1 MAQIN
6 DPNQRTFAEISQ
18 SLKDINERD
27 AVNNQ
32 LARNERL
39 LDKAIE
45 NKNKKLNEEQLNQL
59 KQTKALLKDDNLQ
72 NMEDKREANRQLN
85 EQLRLLG
92 VIADKESLS
101 LKDQNIIG
109 NIIGG
114 VLAPISFIAGVGFG
128 IRDSLSRLL
137 NLFDIE
143 LNKPFKEMLKKARF
157 GLTRFFN
164 VPSVFIADQIAK
176 LVDIFDFK
184 NVKVNVI
191 SAAIQMKINEF
202 STALRRNKIINAIV
216 LAKEAVKSFGSG
228 LFAIVS
234 DFGSNLKAGITGTI
248 GKRPITA
255 ALDKVLKGR
264 LAGALSLGPTQP
276 GKLPS
281 GKIDFRAKGSG
292 AIKNILKF
300 AQNIGKML
308 RPILMLV
315 KGFTTLFLLPVA
327 FFTKVFG
334 AEIKDVTK
342 GLKGAKD
349 GVKGVGKGVGF
360 ITKTLGPIGKAIAN
374 ISKLAFK
381 FGRAL
386 GKFFVPIAAIIAIF
400 DTVRGAFE
408 GWTNTEGNFFM
419 KAIGAWFGAVEGLLN
434 SVIGGLLDLLKDGI
448 SWVLGKLGFENAA
461 NFLDSFSFQD
471 IISKIV
477 NAVKDGLF
485 AVIDFFGSAASK
497 VGSFIGGGFDMVNN
511 FIKALLQSILPDPDS
526 ESLIPR
532 LASKAIPSFVYEYA
546 GMDPDT
552 GDVIEKFESKAVD
565 ALGAVVPYT
574 PLGAAANG
582 IQMLQRRINNHNQSS
597 HNYYTADPT
606 DAVGNALSSPV

>member
-1 MAQIN
+1 MAQ
-6 DPNQRTFAEISQ
+6 DPNQLTLSEISQ
-18 SLKDINERD
+18 SLKDINDRD

-32 LARNERL
+32 LARNEKL
-39 LDKAIE
+39 LDKAID
-45 NKNKKLNEEQLNQL
+45 NRNKKLNEEQINQL
-59 KQTKALLKDDNLQ
+59 KQTKALLKNDNLQ

-128 IRDSLSRLL
+128 IRDSLARLL

-143 LNKPFKEMLKKARF
+143 LNKPFKEMLTKAKF
-157 GLTRFFN
+157 GMIRFFKI
-164 VPSVFIADQIAK
+164 PTVFFADLIARII
-176 LVDIFDFK
+176 DIFDFK
-184 NVKVNVI
+184 NIKVNVI
-191 SAAIQMKINEF
+191 SAEIQ
-202 STALRRNKIINAIV
+202 RRIYNFTKNIKKFFFPLT
-216 LAKEAVKSFGSG
+216 LAKELAKTLGSIIKA
-228 LFAIVS
+228 LVI
-234 DFGSNLKAGITGTI
+234 DFGSNLKAGIAGTI
-248 GKRPITA
+248 GKRPIVA
-255 ALDKVLKGR
+255 QLDKLLKGR
-264 LAGALSLGPTQP
+264 LLQAMDFGPVQP
-276 GKLPS
+276 GTTP
-281 GKIDFRAKGSG
+281 GKIDFRSKDTKLV
-292 AIKNILKF
+292 KNIMKF
-300 AQNIGKML
+300 AQNIGKFL

-334 AEIKDVTK
+334 AELKDVTK

-349 GVKGVGKGVGF
+349 GIKGAGKSVGF
-360 ITKTLGPIGKAIAN
+360 ITKTLGEIGKAIKN
-374 ISKLAFK
+374 ISKVAFK
-381 FGRAL
+381 FGRVL
-386 GKFFVPIAAIIAIF
+386 GKFFVPIAAIIAVF

-434 SVIGGLLDLLKDGI
+434 SVIGGLLDLLKDGL

-461 NFLDSFSFQD
+461 TFLDSFSFQD

-485 AVIDFFGSAASK
+485 AVIDFFGNAANS

-511 FIKALLQSILPDPDS
+511 FIKALLQSVLPDPDS

-532 LASKAIPSFVYEYA
+532 LASKAVPSFVYEYA
-546 GMDPDT
+546 GMDPNT
-552 GDVIEKFESKAVD
+552 GDVIEKFESKGVD
-565 ALGAVVPYT
+565 ALGAIVPYT

-582 IQMLQRRINNHNQSS
+582 IQMLQRRINNNNQSN

-606 DAVGNALSSPV
+606 DAIGDALSSPV

>member
-1 MAQIN
+1 MAQ

-32 LARNERL
+32 LARNEKL
-39 LDKAIE
+39 LDKAID
-45 NKNKKLNEEQLNQL
+45 NKNKKLNEEQINQL
-59 KQTKALLKDDNLQ
+59 KQTKALLKNDNLQ

-92 VIADKESLS
+92 IIADKESLS

-109 NIIGG
+109 NIIGS

-128 IRDSLSRLL
+128 IRDSLARLL

-143 LNKPFKEMLKKARF
+143 LNKPFKEMLTKAKF
-157 GLTRFFN
+157 GMIRFFKI
-164 VPSVFIADQIAK
+164 PTVFFADLIARII
-176 LVDIFDFK
+176 DIFDFK
-184 NVKVNVI
+184 NIKVNVI
-191 SAAIQMKINEF
+191 SAEIQ
-202 STALRRNKIINAIV
+202 RRIYNFTKNIKRFFFPLI
-216 LAKEAVKSFGSG
+216 LAKELAKSLGSIIKA
-228 LFAIVS
+228 LVI
-234 DFGSNLKAGITGTI
+234 DFGSNLKAGIAGTI
-248 GKRPITA
+248 GKRPIVA
-255 ALDKVLKGR
+255 QLDKLLKAR
-264 LAGALSLGPTQP
+264 LLQAMDFGPVDPRTTP
-276 GKLPS
+276 
-281 GKIDFRAKGSG
+281 GKIDFRSRSKDTKVV
-292 AIKNILKF
+292 KNIMKF
-300 AQNIGKML
+300 AQNIGKFL

-334 AEIKDVTK
+334 AELKDVTK

-349 GVKGVGKGVGF
+349 GIKGAGKSVGF
-360 ITKTLGPIGKAIAN
+360 ITKTLGPIGTAIKN
-374 ISKLAFK
+374 ISKVAFK
-381 FGRAL
+381 FGRVL
-386 GKFFVPIAAIIAIF
+386 GKFFVPLAAIIAVF
-400 DTVRGAFE
+400 DTVRGAIE

-419 KAIGAWFGAVEGLLN
+419 KAIGAWFGAVKGLLN

-448 SWVLGKLGFENAA
+448 SWVLGKLGFDKAA
-461 NFLDSFSFQD
+461 AVLDSFSFQE

-477 NAVKDGLF
+477 DAVKDGLF
-485 AVIDFFGSAASK
+485 AVIDFFGNAASK

-511 FIKALLQSILPDPDS
+511 FIKALLQSVLPDPDS

-532 LASKAIPSFVYEYA
+532 MAAKAVPSFVYEYA

-552 GDVIEKFESKAVD
+552 GDVIEKFESKGVD
-565 ALGAVVPYT
+565 ALGAIVPYT

-582 IQMLQRRINNHNQSS
+582 IQMLQRRINNNNQSN

-606 DAVGNALSSPV
+606 DQVGNALNSPT

>member
-1 MAQIN
+1 MAQVN

-32 LARNERL
+32 LARNEKL
-39 LDKAIE
+39 LDKAID
-45 NKNKKLNEEQLNQL
+45 NKNRELNEEQLNQL
-59 KQTKALLKDDNLQ
+59 KQTKALLKNDNLQ
-72 NMEDKREANRQLN
+72 NLEDKREANRQLN

-114 VLAPISFIAGVGFG
+114 VLAPIGFIAGVGFG

-143 LNKPFKEMLKKARF
+143 LNKPFKEAIKKAKF
-157 GLTRFFN
+157 GMTRFFN
-164 VPSVFIADQIAK
+164 VPSIFIADQIAK

-191 SAAIQMKINEF
+191 SAEIQKRINNFTRPFKKFF
-202 STALRRNKIINAIV
+202 SPLTNAAAEV
-216 LAKEAVKSFGSG
+216 ADDLKFGG
-228 LFAIVS
+228 ATLS
-234 DFGSNLKAGITGTI
+234 DFGKNIRAGITGTI
-248 GKRPITA
+248 GKRPITSS
-255 ALDKVLKGR
+255 LNKYLKGN
-264 LAGALSLGPTQP
+264 LFGAFDMGPVQPKNLPAG
-276 GKLPS
+276 KV
-281 GKIDFRAKGSG
+281 DFRTKEFKLIGR
-292 AIKNILKF
+292 IMKF
-300 AQNIGKML
+300 AQNIGKFL
-308 RPILMLV
+308 RPIFMLV

-327 FFTKVFG
+327 FFAKVFG

-349 GVKGVGKGVGF
+349 GVKGAGKSVGF
-360 ITKTLGPIGKAIAN
+360 ISKTLGSIGKAIAN
-374 ISKLAFK
+374 ISKVAFK

-419 KAIGAWFGAVEGLLN
+419 KAIGAWFGAIEGLLN
-434 SVIGGLLDLLKDGI
+434 SVIGGLLDLLKDAI

-461 NFLDSFSFQD
+461 SFLDSFSFQE

-477 NAVKDGLF
+477 TAVKDALF
-485 AVIDFFGSAASK
+485 AVIDFFGSAVSS

-511 FIKALLQSILPDPDS
+511 FIKALLQAVLPDPDS

-552 GDVIEKFESKAVD
+552 GDIIEKFESRGVD
-565 ALGAVVPYT
+565 ALGKIAEFSPIG
-574 PLGAAANG
+574 LAAQGA
-582 IQMLQRRINNHNQSS
+582 QMLNQRINNNNSSS

-606 DAVGNALSSPV
+606 DQVGNALNSPT

>member
-1 MAQIN
+1 MAQVN
-6 DPNQRTFAEISQ
+6 DPSQRTFAEISQ

-32 LARNERL
+32 LARNEKL
-39 LDKAIE
+39 LDKAID

-59 KQTKALLKDDNLQ
+59 KQTKALLKNDNLQ
-72 NMEDKREANRQLN
+72 NMEDKREANRQLD

-109 NIIGG
+109 NIIGSI
-114 VLAPISFIAGVGFG
+114 LAPIGFIAGVGFG

-157 GLTRFFN
+157 GMTRFFN
-164 VPSVFIADQIAK
+164 VPSIFIADQIAK

-184 NVKVNVI
+184 DVKVNVI
-191 SAAIQMKINEF
+191 SAAIQNKINQF
-202 STALRRNKIINAIV
+202 TTALRRNKIINAIV

-228 LFAIVS
+228 LLAIVT

-264 LAGALSLGPTQP
+264 LAGALALGPTQP
-276 GKLPS
+276 GKLPPS
-281 GKIDFRAKGSG
+281 KVDFRAKD
-292 AIKNILKF
+292 ARVAKNILKF
-300 AQNIGKML
+300 AQNVGKFL

-334 AEIKDVTK
+334 AEIKDVSK

-349 GVKGVGKGVGF
+349 GVKGAGKSVGV
-360 ITKTLGPIGKAIAN
+360 ISKTLGDIGKAVKN
-374 ISKLAFK
+374 ITKVAFK
-381 FGRAL
+381 FGRVL
-386 GKFFVPIAAIIAIF
+386 GRFFVPIAAIIAIF
-400 DTVRGAFE
+400 DTVRGALE

-434 SVIGGLLDLLKDGI
+434 SVIGGLADLLKDGL
-448 SWVLGKLGFENAA
+448 SWIFKKLGFEKGA

-471 IISKIV
+471 LISKAIDF
-477 NAVKDGLF
+477 VKNMVFGI
-485 AVIDFFGSAASK
+485 IDFFGSLPGK
-497 VGSFIGGGFDMVNN
+497 IGSFIGGGFDMVNN
-511 FIKALLQSILPDPDS
+511 FIKALLQSVLPDPDS

-532 LASKAIPSFVYEYA
+532 LASKAVPSFVYEYA

-552 GDVIEKFESKAVD
+552 GDVIEKFESKGVD
-565 ALGAVVPYT
+565 ALGTIAQISPFG
-574 PLGAAANG
+574 LAAQGA
-582 IQMLQRRINNHNQSS
+582 QMLNQRINNNSS
-597 HNYYTADPT
+597 NHNYYTADPT
-606 DAVGNALSSPV
+606 DQVGNALNSPT